1 MEISHEKSKILVN
14 GESSTPHVITMYGKQ
29 IENLQNF
36 KYMRAMLTDTGN
48 SKKEI
53 RIRLATAVTAQVK
66 FEKIWRSGEINFK
79 LKYRL
84 YRVYNSLVLSTL
96 LYCCKS

>member
-53 RIRLATAVTAQVK
+53 
-66 FEKIWRSGEINFK
+66 
-79 LKYRL
+79 
-84 YRVYNSLVLSTL
+84 
-96 LYCCKS
+96 